1 LTQKRA
7 TVQAAVAN
15 AKNDRNEL
23 LKGEE
28 AAFSMLEG
36 LPKNVKDPVVA
47 MLSSVEPLNHSDA
60 SRKAKT
66 GHQVMFEFCCSPES
80 SLGKVHEEKGI
91 MHFRLTKE
99 SNDSSA
105 PEEYE
110 SLQKMIDQF
119 PGATLWG
126 SLPCD
131 PWPKWQAVNVAR
143 YGKEFAE
150 RLKKKQQLSRKLLKH
165 LKGGT

>member
-1 LTQKRA
+1 MTQKRA

-47 MLSSVEPLNHSDA
+47 MLSSVEPQNHSDA

-66 GHQVMFEFCCSPES
+66 GHQVMFEFCCSPAS
-80 SLGKVHEEKGI
+80 SLGKVHE
-91 MHFRLTKE
+91 
-99 SNDSSA
+99 
-105 PEEYE
+105 
-110 SLQKMIDQF
+110 
-119 PGATLWG
+119 
-126 SLPCD
+126 
-131 PWPKWQAVNVAR
+131 
-143 YGKEFAE
+143 GKRHYA
-150 RLKKKQQLSRKLLKH
+150 L
-165 LKGGT
+165 

>member
-47 MLSSVEPLNHSDA
+47 MLSSVEPQNHSDA

-66 GHQVMFEFCCSPES
+66 GH
-80 SLGKVHEEKGI
+80 
-91 MHFRLTKE
+91 
-99 SNDSSA
+99 
-105 PEEYE
+105 
-110 SLQKMIDQF
+110 
-119 PGATLWG
+119 
-126 SLPCD
+126 
-131 PWPKWQAVNVAR
+131 
-143 YGKEFAE
+143 
-150 RLKKKQQLSRKLLKH
+150 
-165 LKGGT
+165 